1 MWHFWGKSVLP
12 KKTAPLAMP
21 RLLRRLLRFALWL
34 AVALALGGWFAVEN
48 VLPYWPIKPYRQ
60 NPEHAAW
67 RIPQG
72 SKPENYG
79 LQAEH
84 LSILTRD
91 SIWLKAL
98 YISGSTAGGRA
109 TQQANN
115 STTPQLC
122 LVMIPGISG
131 CKEFFLPTAQYFAQH
146 GISTLLLDQRA
157 HGESGGEYCT
167 FGFREKHDVS
177 SAVDTLLARHPHLRL
192 GVMGHSLG
200 GAVAL
205 QALAED
211 ERLQF
216 GIVES
221 TFHSLEAVVEQY
233 GKNYFGVRSPWLA
246 RHTLDKAAAI
256 AHFDPYAVKPFE
268 SAERIQQPVF
278 MAHGDADERIPLAFG
293 RINFEHLVSPQKEW
307 HTVRGAGHNTMWLR
321 GGEQY
326 REAMMRFLER
336 QGN

>member
-1 MWHFWGKSVLP
+1 M
-12 KKTAPLAMP
+12 
-21 RLLRRLLRFALWL
+21 LRRLLRITLWL
-34 AVALALGGWFAVEN
+34 SAALLLAGWAAVEN

-60 NPEHAAW
+60 NPENATW
-67 RIPQG
+67 RIPLG

-79 LQAEH
+79 LRAER

-98 YISGSTAGGRA
+98 YIPAADSATTASGTD
-109 TQQANN
+109 
-115 STTPQLC
+115 LC
-122 LVMIPGISG
+122 IVMIPGISS
-131 CKEFFLPTAQYFAQH
+131 CKEFFLPTAQYFAQQ

-177 SAVDTLLARHPHLRL
+177 SAVDTLLARHPGLRI
-192 GVMGHSLG
+192 GVFGHSLG

-211 ERLQF
+211 QRLQF

-233 GKNYFGVRSPWLA
+233 GKNYFGIRSNWLA
-246 RHTLDKAAAI
+246 RHTLDKSAAI
-256 AHFDPYAVKPFE
+256 AHFDPYAVRPFE
-268 SAERIQQPVF
+268 SAARIQQPMF

-293 RINFEHLVSPQKEW
+293 RINFEHLASAQKEW
-307 HTVRGAGHNTMWLR
+307 HTIRGADHNGIWAR
-321 GGEQY
+321 GGAEY
-326 REAMMRFLER
+326 RAAMLRFLEKQQAGGMMNYKR
-336 QGN
+336 

>member
-1 MWHFWGKSVLP
+1 
-12 KKTAPLAMP
+12 MP
-21 RLLRRLLRFALWL
+21 RLLRRLLRISLWISAIL
-34 AVALALGGWFAVEN
+34 LLGGWVVVEN

-60 NPEHAAW
+60 NPENATW
-67 RIPQG
+67 RIPLG
-72 SKPENYG
+72 ANPEAYG

-91 SIWLKAL
+91 SIWLQAL
-98 YISGSTAGGRA
+98 YIPA
-109 TQQANN
+109 TGH
-115 STTPQLC
+115 TTSDSKSNLC
-122 LVMIPGISG
+122 LIMIPGISS
-131 CKEFFLPTAQYFAQH
+131 CKEFFLPSAQYFAEQ

-167 FGFREKHDVS
+167 FGFQEKHDVS
-177 SAVDTLLARHPHLRL
+177 SAVDTLLARHPGLRL

-211 ERLQF
+211 KRLQF
-216 GIVES
+216 GIIES

-233 GKNYFGVRSPWLA
+233 GKNYFGIRSTWLA
-246 RHTLDKAAAI
+246 RHTLDKSAAI
-256 AHFDPYAVKPFE
+256 AHFDPYAIRPFE

-293 RINFEHLVSPQKEW
+293 RINFEHLASAQKEW
-307 HTVRGAGHNTMWLR
+307 HTVRGAGHNGIWAR
-321 GGEQY
+321 GGAEY
-326 REAMMRFLER
+326 RTAMLQFLER
-336 QGN
+336 QRGK

>member
-1 MWHFWGKSVLP
+1 
-12 KKTAPLAMP
+12 MP

-34 AVALALGGWFAVEN
+34 SAALVLGGWFAVEN

-60 NPEHAAW
+60 NPENATW

-72 SKPENYG
+72 SKPEDYG
-79 LQAEH
+79 LRAEPLH
-84 LSILTRD
+84 ILTRD

-98 YISGSTAGGRA
+98 YIRA
-109 TQQANN
+109 NNLTIEQPNN
-115 STTPQLC
+115 STTQQLC
-122 LVMIPGISG
+122 IVMIPGISS

-167 FGFREKHDVS
+167 FGFHEKHDVS
-177 SAVDTLLARHPHLRL
+177 SAVDTLLARYPHLRL

-211 ERLQF
+211 KRLQF
-216 GIVES
+216 GIIES

-233 GKNYFGVRSPWLA
+233 GENYFGIRSPWLA
-246 RHTLDKAAAI
+246 RHTLDKSAAI

-293 RINFEHLVSPQKEW
+293 RINFEHLASPQKEW
-307 HTVRGAGHNTMWLR
+307 HTVRGAGHNSMWRR
-321 GGEQY
+321 GGAEYQ
-326 REAMMRFLER
+326 EAMMRFLER
-336 QGN
+336 QRDKG

>member
-1 MWHFWGKSVLP
+1 
-12 KKTAPLAMP
+12 MP
-21 RLLRRLLRFALWL
+21 RLLRRLLRISLWL
-34 AVALALGGWFAVEN
+34 SAILLLGGWFAVEN
-48 VLPYWPIKPYRQ
+48 VLPYWPIKPYHQ
-60 NPEHAAW
+60 NPENATW

-84 LSILTRD
+84 LSILTHD
-91 SIWLKAL
+91 SIWLQAL
-98 YISGSTAGGRA
+98 YIPA
-109 TQQANN
+109 TIATSN
-115 STTPQLC
+115 SKPSLC
-122 LVMIPGISG
+122 LIMIPGISG
-131 CKEFFLPTAQYFAQH
+131 CKEFFLPSAQYFAEQ

-177 SAVDTLLARHPHLRL
+177 SAVDSLLARHPGLRL

-211 ERLQF
+211 KRLQF
-216 GIVES
+216 GIIES

-233 GKNYFGVRSPWLA
+233 GKNYFGIRSNWLA
-246 RHTLDKAAAI
+246 RHTLDKSAAI
-256 AHFDPYAVKPFE
+256 AHFDPYAVRPFE

-293 RINFEHLVSPQKEW
+293 RINFEHLASAEKEW
-307 HTVRGAGHNTMWLR
+307 HTVRGAGHNGIWAR
-321 GGEQY
+321 GGEEY
-326 REAMMRFLER
+326 RAAMLRFLER
-336 QGN
+336 QQVD